1 MSDRYDWNCVK
12 KFQSPMAR
20 GRPPK
25 KARAIHN
32 ISGLRNQS
40 THSYVFSESISQHTP
55 PQSQAP
61 SPDGNE
67 SDLEDDLDLLIH
79 FKTNLANEE
88 VHTDDGEELEDEEL
102 DEWEG
107 FSNVYIAEAMVDI
120 FQADDP
126 SDLDWLT
133 EKLKNKREKRK
144 QEKQGK
150 YSL

>member
-40 THSYVFSESISQHTP
+40 THSSVFSESTSQPTP

-61 SPDGNE
+61 SPDGDE
-67 SDLEDDLDLLIH
+67 SDLEEDLDLLIY
-79 FKTNLANEE
+79 FDSPKTNLANEE
-88 VHTDDGEELEDEEL
+88 VHPDNEEELEDEDL

-107 FSNVYIAEAMVDI
+107 FSNGY
-120 FQADDP
+120 
-126 SDLDWLT
+126 
-133 EKLKNKREKRK
+133 
-144 QEKQGK
+144 
-150 YSL
+150 